1 MILNAFK
8 LHDTHGMPLSSTLDC
23 AEEKNMNV
31 SIPHFYRDAVKAG
44 WKPERALAVI
54 DEALTDDGCDR
65 KYIEAAKAFLTDPEK
80 LQRQVTVIEAE

>member
-1 MILNAFK
+1 
-8 LHDTHGMPLSSTLDC
+8 
-23 AEEKNMNV
+23 
-31 SIPHFYRDAVKAG
+31 
-44 WKPERALAVI
+44 VI